1 MGTLMAHGWP
11 ARHASAHHGAPPPL
25 PHRYRRSAAFLADVR
40 LIHANCVKFNQANH
54 NKYAR
59 LPPLAEQLVAEIEAE
74 LRKHA
79 ARLREFDTWLEQVM
93 ATDGL

>member
-1 MGTLMAHGWP
+1 
-11 ARHASAHHGAPPPL
+11 
-25 PHRYRRSAAFLADVR
+25 VK

-79 ARLREFDTWLEQVM
+79 ARLREFDAWLEQVI
-93 ATDGL
+93 ANDCH